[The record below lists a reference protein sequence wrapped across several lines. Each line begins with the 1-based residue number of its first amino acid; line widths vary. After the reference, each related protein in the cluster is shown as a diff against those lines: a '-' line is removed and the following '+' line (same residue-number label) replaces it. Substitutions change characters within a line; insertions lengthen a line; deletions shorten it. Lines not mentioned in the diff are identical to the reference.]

1 MNTLYWIL
9 WPAFLV
15 ATIAS
20 GFLITAVDPQ
30 EIQLAGYRI
39 GLSNLGAY
47 SIGFFVV
54 WLLAAASSFTTCVLR
69 RDADEIN
76 RRSWR

>member
-15 ATIAS
+15 ATITS
-20 GFLITAVDPQ
+20 SFLITAVDPQ
-30 EIQLAGYRI
+30 EIQLAGHRI

-69 RDADEIN
+69 RDGNEIN
-76 RRSWR
+76 RRSCH